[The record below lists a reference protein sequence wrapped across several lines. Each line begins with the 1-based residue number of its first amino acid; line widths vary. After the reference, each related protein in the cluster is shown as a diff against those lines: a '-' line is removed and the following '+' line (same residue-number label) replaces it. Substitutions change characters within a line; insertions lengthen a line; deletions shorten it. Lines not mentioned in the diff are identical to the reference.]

1 MTPLLAISS
10 GTVAVIVVIVVI
22 DLFAIFFGLSFA
34 RSRQAQRQAN
44 AAAGAAILGEPAPPT
59 PKPGE
64 PSRVLPPFARRIAAG
79 VRR

>member
-34 RSRQAQRQAN
+34 DRGRPSGRRTPR
-44 AAAGAAILGEPAPPT
+44 PAPPSWAS
-59 PKPGE
+59 PRRRR
-64 PSRVLPPFARRIAAG
+64 PSP
-79 VRR
+79 